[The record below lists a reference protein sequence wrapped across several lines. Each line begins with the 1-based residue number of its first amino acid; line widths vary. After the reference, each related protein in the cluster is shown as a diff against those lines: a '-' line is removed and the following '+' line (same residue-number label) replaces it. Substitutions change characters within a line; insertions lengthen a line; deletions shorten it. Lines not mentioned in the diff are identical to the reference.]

1 MKKALI
7 SIITIL
13 SLLAVIIFFTACT
26 MQGQTA
32 ITISTAIVSSAAAET
47 TSTAAPAESSA
58 GSSTESSA
66 ESSAEEKI
74 SSNFEI
80 LYVPRIADIPWFN
93 VIKSG
98 LEQCA
103 RDYGFRATVI
113 APPAADPALQSQIIL
128 DSFNK
133 GIDAIVVCP
142 IDPAGLDP
150 VLARANKAGIMTF
163 SNEGYTLKNVTF
175 DIEAMSNQAFGE
187 AMMKAAVKYAGGNA
201 NYMLSVGFLKAIPQE
216 EWADFEIAYQ
226 QKSAPG
232 LKNLLGYL
240 KGTDRFEDNEDSKI
254 ATTKITAYIQN
265 NKDLNLIIGNS
276 AATGPA
282 AGEIISKQKLK
293 GKLFYVGTI
302 AFPATIGQYI
312 RKDIIQEGFF
322 YDPYLIGYATGYI
335 AFQSWMGNIPEAKS
349 SVLKP
354 DNSKLAGYESLD
366 ILPNSNGGK
375 IIFGNAIASI
385 TKENIEAWYKKFA
398 DYGWPQE

>member
-26 MQGQTA
+26 MGGQQTA
-32 ITISTAIVSSAAAET
+32 VTVSTAIVTSVAAET
-47 TSTAAPAESSA
+47 TTTVTPA
-58 GSSTESSA
+58 ESSA
-66 ESSAEEKI
+66 ESSTESSGEEKI

-80 LYVPRIADIPWFN
+80 LYIPKLADIPWFD
-93 VIKSG
+93 VVKSG

-103 RDYGFRATVI
+103 RDYGFKATVI

-142 IDPAGLDP
+142 VDPTGLDP
-150 VLARANKAGIMTF
+150 VLARANQAGIMTF
-163 SNEGYTLKNVTF
+163 SNEGYTLKNITF

-187 AMMKAAVKYAGGNA
+187 AMMKAAVRYAGGNA
-201 NYMLSVGFLKAIPQE
+201 NYIVSVGFLNALPQE

-232 LKNLLGYL
+232 LKNLLGYS
-240 KGTDRFEDNEDSKI
+240 KGTDRFEDNEDSKV
-254 ATTKITAYIQN
+254 ATTKITDYIKN

-276 AATGPA
+276 STTGIA

-293 GKLFYVGTI
+293 GKLFYVGTGL
-302 AFPATIGQYI
+302 PVTVGQYI

-335 AFQSWMGNIPEAKS
+335 AFQSWMENMPEAKS

-354 DNSKLAGYESLD
+354 DKSKLAGYESLD
-366 ILPNSNGGK
+366 ILENSNGGK
-375 IIFGNAIASI
+375 IIFGNAIVSI
-385 TKENIEAWYKKFA
+385 TKENIETWYKKFA

>member
-1 MKKALI
+1 MKKVLI
-7 SIITIL
+7 LIITIL

-26 MQGQTA
+26 TQGQQTA
-32 ITISTAIVSSAAAET
+32 ATISTAIVSSAAAET
-47 TSTAAPAESSA
+47 TSTAAPAESS
-58 GSSTESSA
+58 TDTPT
-66 ESSAEEKI
+66 ESSAEEKT

-80 LYVPRIADIPWFN
+80 LYIPKLADIPWFN

-103 RDYGFRATVI
+103 RDYGFRATVV

-133 GIDAIVVCP
+133 GIDAIAVCP
-142 IDPAGLDP
+142 IDSTVLDP
-150 VLARANKAGIMTF
+150 VLARANQAGIMTF

-187 AMMKAAVKYAGGNA
+187 AMMKSAVRYAGGNA
-201 NYMLSVGFLKAIPQE
+201 NYMVSVGFLKAMPQE

-232 LKNLLGYL
+232 LKNLLGYS
-240 KGTDRFEDNEDSKI
+240 KGMDRFEDNEDSKI
-254 ATTKITAYIQN
+254 ATTKITGYIQN

-276 AATGPA
+276 ETTGLA

-293 GKLFYVGTI
+293 GKLFYVGTG
-302 AFPATIGQYI
+302 FPVTIGQYI

-322 YDPYLIGYATGYI
+322 YDPYLVGYATGYI

-354 DNSKLAGYESLD
+354 DKSKLAGYESLD
-366 ILPNSNGGK
+366 ILTNSNGGK

>member
-13 SLLAVIIFFTACT
+13 SLLAVIIIFTACT
-26 MQGQTA
+26 MGGQQTA
-32 ITISTAIVSSAAAET
+32 VTASTAIVSTTAAET
-47 TSTAAPAESSA
+47 TTTTT
-58 GSSTESSA
+58 STESSV
-66 ESSAEEKI
+66 ESSVEQKV

-80 LYVPRIADIPWFN
+80 LYIPKLADVPWFD
-93 VIKSG
+93 VVKSG

-103 RDYGFRATVI
+103 KDYGFRATVV
-113 APPAADPALQSQIIL
+113 APPSADSALQSQIIL
-128 DSFNK
+128 DNFNK
-133 GIDAIVVCP
+133 GIDAIAVCP
-142 IDPAGLDP
+142 IDSSILDP
-150 VLARANKAGIMTF
+150 VLAKANQAGVMTF
-163 SNEGYTLKNVTF
+163 SNEGYTLKNITF
-175 DIEAMSNQAFGE
+175 DIEAMSNKAFGE

-201 NYMLSVGFLKAIPQE
+201 NYMLSVGFLKAMPQE

-232 LKNLLGYL
+232 LKNLLGYS

-254 ATTKITAYIQN
+254 ATTKITDYIKN

-276 AATGPA
+276 STTGLA

-293 GKLFYVGTI
+293 GKLFYVGTGL
-302 AFPATIGQYI
+302 PVTIGQYI
-312 RKDIIQEGFF
+312 RKDVIQEGFF

-335 AFQSWMGNIPEAKS
+335 AFQTWMGNMPEAKS

-354 DNSKLAGYESLD
+354 DNSKLTGYESLD
-366 ILPNSNGGK
+366 ILTNSNGGK

-385 TKENIEAWYKKFA
+385 TKENIETWYKKLA

>member
-26 MQGQTA
+26 MQGQQTA
-32 ITISTAIVSSAAAET
+32 ATISTAIVSTAAAET
-47 TSTAAPAESSA
+47 ISTAAPVESST
-58 GSSTESSA
+58 GSSA
-66 ESSAEEKI
+66 ASSAEEKNP
-74 SSNFEI
+74 SNFEI
-80 LYVPRIADIPWFN
+80 LYVPKLADIPWFN

-103 RDYGFRATVI
+103 RDYGFRATVV

-133 GIDAIVVCP
+133 GIDAIAVCP
-142 IDPAGLDP
+142 IDPAGLEP
-150 VLARANKAGIMTF
+150 VLAKANQAGIMTF

-187 AMMKAAVKYAGGNA
+187 AMMKSAVRYAGGNA
-201 NYMLSVGFLKAIPQE
+201 NYILSVGFLKAIPQE

-232 LKNLLGYL
+232 LKNLLGYS

-254 ATTKITAYIQN
+254 ATTKITGYILN
-265 NKDLNLIIGNS
+265 NKDLNLIIGNPIT
-276 AATGPA
+276 TGPA
-282 AGEIISKQKLK
+282 AGDIISKQKLK
-293 GKLFYVGTI
+293 GKLFYVGSGYPVTV
-302 AFPATIGQYI
+302 GQYI

-354 DNSKLAGYESLD
+354 DKSKLTGYESLD
-366 ILPNSNGGK
+366 ILSNSNGGK
-375 IIFGNAIASI
+375 IIFGNAIVSI

-398 DYGWPQE
+398 DYGWPQG

>member
-1 MKKALI
+1 MKKVLI
-7 SIITIL
+7 LIITIL

-26 MQGQTA
+26 MQGQQTA
-32 ITISTAIVSSAAAET
+32 ATISTAIISSAAAET
-47 TSTAAPAESSA
+47 TSTTASAE
-58 GSSTESSA
+58 SSTESSV
-66 ESSAEEKI
+66 EEKI

-80 LYVPRIADIPWFN
+80 LYVPKLADIPWFN
-93 VIKSG
+93 IIKSG

-103 RDYGFRATVI
+103 RDYGFRATVL
-113 APPAADPALQSQIIL
+113 APPKADPALQSQIIL

-133 GIDAIVVCP
+133 GIDAITVCP
-142 IDPAGLDP
+142 IDSTVLDP
-150 VLARANKAGIMTF
+150 VLARANQAGIMTF

-187 AMMKAAVKYAGGNA
+187 AMMKAAVRYAGGNA
-201 NYMLSVGFLKAIPQE
+201 NYVVSVGFLKAMPQE

-232 LKNLLGYL
+232 LKNLLGYS

-254 ATTKITAYIQN
+254 ATTKITDYIQN

-276 AATGPA
+276 ETTGVV

-293 GKLFYVGTI
+293 GKVFYLGTG
-302 AFPATIGQYI
+302 FPVTIGQYI
-312 RKDIIQEGFF
+312 RKDIVQEGFF
-322 YDPYLIGYATGYI
+322 YDPYMIGYATGYI
-335 AFQSWMGNIPEAKS
+335 AFQSWMGNMPEAKS

-354 DNSKLAGYESLD
+354 DKSKLAGYESLD
-366 ILPNSNGGK
+366 ILSNSNGGK

-385 TKENIEAWYKKFA
+385 TKENIEDWYKKFA
-398 DYGWPQE
+398 DYGWLQE

>member
-1 MKKALI
+1 MKKVLI
-7 SIITIL
+7 LIITTL

-26 MQGQTA
+26 AQGQQAGT
-32 ITISTAIVSSAAAET
+32 TISTAIVSSAAAET
-47 TSTAAPAESSA
+47 TSTAAPVE
-58 GSSTESSA
+58 SSTEP
-66 ESSAEEKI
+66 SAEEKI

-80 LYVPRIADIPWFN
+80 LYIPKLADIPWFN

-98 LEQCA
+98 LEQSA
-103 RDYGFRATVI
+103 RDYGFRVTVV

-142 IDPAGLDP
+142 IDSAVLDP
-150 VLARANKAGIMTF
+150 VLARANQAGIMTF

-187 AMMKAAVKYAGGNA
+187 AMMKSAVRYAGGNA
-201 NYMLSVGFLKAIPQE
+201 NYMVSVGFLKVMPQE

-232 LKNLLGYL
+232 LKNLLGYS
-240 KGTDRFEDNEDSKI
+240 KGTDRFEDTEDSKI
-254 ATTKITAYIQN
+254 ATTKITGYIQN

-276 AATGPA
+276 GTTGTA

-293 GKLFYVGTI
+293 GKLFYVGTGL
-302 AFPATIGQYI
+302 PVTIGQYI

-335 AFQSWMGNIPEAKS
+335 AFQSWMGNMPEAKS

-354 DNSKLAGYESLD
+354 DKSKLEGYESLD
-366 ILPNSNGGK
+366 ILENSNGGK
-375 IIFGNAIASI
+375 VIFGNAIASI

>member
-13 SLLAVIIFFTACT
+13 SLFAVIIFFTACS
-26 MQGQTA
+26 MQGQQTA
-32 ITISTAIVSSAAAET
+32 ATISTAIVSSAAAET
-47 TSTAAPAESSA
+47 TSTATASAESST
-58 GSSTESSA
+58 GSSTESA
-66 ESSAEEKI
+66 TQEKL

-80 LYVPRIADIPWFN
+80 LYVPRLADIPWFN

-103 RDYGFRATVI
+103 RDYGFRVTVV
-113 APPAADPALQSQIIL
+113 APPKADPALQSQIIL

-133 GIDAIVVCP
+133 GIGAIAVCP

-150 VLARANKAGIMTF
+150 VLAKANQAGIMTF
-163 SNEGYTLKNVTF
+163 SNEGYTLKNVTY
-175 DIEAMSNQAFGE
+175 DVEAMSNQAFGE
-187 AMMKAAVKYAGGNA
+187 DMMKAAIGYAGGNA
-201 NYMLSVGFLKAIPQE
+201 NYMVSVGFLKAMPQE

-226 QKSAPG
+226 QKSATG
-232 LKNLLGYL
+232 LKNLLGYF
-240 KGTDRFEDNEDSKI
+240 KGTDRFEDTEDSKI
-254 ATTKITAYIQN
+254 ATTKITGYIQN

-276 AATGPA
+276 TTTAIA

-293 GKLFYVGTI
+293 GKLFYVGTGL
-302 AFPATIGQYI
+302 PVTIGQYI

-322 YDPYLIGYATGYI
+322 YDPYLVGYATGYI

-354 DNSKLAGYESLD
+354 DKSKLAGYESMD

>member
-1 MKKALI
+1 
-7 SIITIL
+7 
-13 SLLAVIIFFTACT
+13 
-26 MQGQTA
+26 
-32 ITISTAIVSSAAAET
+32 
-47 TSTAAPAESSA
+47 
-58 GSSTESSA
+58 
-66 ESSAEEKI
+66 
-74 SSNFEI
+74 
-80 LYVPRIADIPWFN
+80 
-93 VIKSG
+93 
-98 LEQCA
+98 
-103 RDYGFRATVI
+103 
-113 APPAADPALQSQIIL
+113 
-128 DSFNK
+128 
-133 GIDAIVVCP
+133 
-142 IDPAGLDP
+142 
-150 VLARANKAGIMTF
+150 MTF

-201 NYMLSVGFLKAIPQE
+201 NYMLSVGFLKAMPQE

-226 QKSAPG
+226 QESAPG

>member
-1 MKKALI
+1 MKKVLI
-7 SIITIL
+7 LIITIL

-26 MQGQTA
+26 TQGQQTA
-32 ITISTAIVSSAAAET
+32 ATISTAIVSSTAAET
-47 TSTAAPAESSA
+47 TSTTAPAESS
-58 GSSTESSA
+58 TET
-66 ESSAEEKI
+66 SAEEKI

-80 LYVPRIADIPWFN
+80 LYIPKLADIPWFN

-98 LEQCA
+98 IEQCA
-103 RDYGFRATVI
+103 RDYGFRVTVL

-133 GIDAIVVCP
+133 GIDAIAVCP
-142 IDPAGLDP
+142 IDSTGLDP
-150 VLARANKAGIMTF
+150 VLARANQAGIMTF

-187 AMMKAAVKYAGGNA
+187 AMMKAAVRYAGGNA
-201 NYMLSVGFLKAIPQE
+201 NYMVSVGFLKAMPQE
-216 EWADFEIAYQ
+216 EWVDFEIAYQ
-226 QKSAPG
+226 QKNAPG
-232 LKNLLGYL
+232 LKNLLGYS

-254 ATTKITAYIQN
+254 ATTKITGYIQN
-265 NKDLNLIIGNS
+265 SKDLNLIIGNS
-276 AATGPA
+276 ITTGPA

-293 GKLFYVGTI
+293 GKLFYVGTGL
-302 AFPATIGQYI
+302 PVTIGQYI
-312 RKDIIQEGFF
+312 RKDIMQEGFF

-354 DNSKLAGYESLD
+354 DKSILAGYESLD
-366 ILPNSNGGK
+366 ILVNSNGGK
-375 IIFGNAIASI
+375 IIFGNAIVSI
-385 TKENIEAWYKKFA
+385 TKENTEAWYKKFA

>member
-1 MKKALI
+1 MKKVLI
-7 SIITIL
+7 LIITIL

-26 MQGQTA
+26 MQEQTA
-32 ITISTAIVSSAAAET
+32 ATISTAIVSSATAGT
-47 TSTAAPAESSA
+47 TSTAAPVESS
-58 GSSTESSA
+58 T

-80 LYVPRIADIPWFN
+80 LYIPKHANIPWFN

-98 LEQCA
+98 LDQCA
-103 RDYGFRATVI
+103 RDYGFTATVV
-113 APPAADPALQSQIIL
+113 APPAADLALQSQIIL

-133 GIDAIVVCP
+133 GIDAIAVCP
-142 IDPAGLDP
+142 IDSAGLDP
-150 VLARANKAGIMTF
+150 VLARANQAGIMTF

-187 AMMKAAVKYAGGNA
+187 AMMKSAVRYAGGNA
-201 NYMLSVGFLKAIPQE
+201 NYMVSVGFLKAMPQE

-232 LKNLLGYL
+232 LKNLLGYS
-240 KGTDRFEDNEDSKI
+240 KGTNRFEDNEDSKI
-254 ATTKITAYIQN
+254 ATTKITDYIQN
-265 NKDLNLIIGNS
+265 NKDLDLIIGNS
-276 AATGPA
+276 ETTGLA

-293 GKLFYVGTI
+293 GKLFYVGT
-302 AFPATIGQYI
+302 ATGFPVTIGQYI

-354 DNSKLAGYESLD
+354 DKSKLAGYESLD
-366 ILPNSNGGK
+366 ILANSNGGK

>member
-1 MKKALI
+1 MKKVLI
-7 SIITIL
+7 LIITIL

-26 MQGQTA
+26 LQGQRTA
-32 ITISTAIVSSAAAET
+32 ATISTAIVSSAAAET
-47 TSTAAPAESSA
+47 TSTTTPAESS
-58 GSSTESSA
+58 T

-80 LYVPRIADIPWFN
+80 LYIPKLADIPWFN

-103 RDYGFRATVI
+103 RDYGFRVTVV

-133 GIDAIVVCP
+133 GIDAIAVCP
-142 IDPAGLDP
+142 IDSTGLDP
-150 VLARANKAGIMTF
+150 VLARANQAGIMTF

-187 AMMKAAVKYAGGNA
+187 AMIKSAVRYAGGNA
-201 NYMLSVGFLKAIPQE
+201 NYMVSVGFLKAIPQE

-232 LKNLLGYL
+232 LKNLLGYS

-254 ATTKITAYIQN
+254 ATTKITGYIQN

-276 AATGPA
+276 EFTGLA

-293 GKLFYVGTI
+293 GKLFYVGTGL
-302 AFPATIGQYI
+302 PVTIGQYI
-312 RKDIIQEGFF
+312 RQDIIQEGFF

-349 SVLKP
+349 SVLKL
-354 DNSKLAGYESLD
+354 DKSKLAGYESLD
-366 ILPNSNGGK
+366 ILSNSNGGK

>member
-13 SLLAVIIFFTACT
+13 SLLAVIIFFAACT
-26 MQGQTA
+26 TLEQTA
-32 ITISTAIVSSAAAET
+32 ATMSTAIASSAAAET
-47 TSTAAPAESSA
+47 TSTAAPAESS
-58 GSSTESSA
+58 T

-80 LYVPRIADIPWFN
+80 LYIPKLADIPWFN

-103 RDYGFRATVI
+103 RDYGFRVTVV

-142 IDPAGLDP
+142 IDSAGLDP
-150 VLARANKAGIMTF
+150 VLARANQAGIMTF

-187 AMMKAAVKYAGGNA
+187 AMMKAAVRYAGGNA
-201 NYMLSVGFLKAIPQE
+201 NYMVSVGFLEAMPQE

-232 LKNLLGYL
+232 LKNLLGYS

-254 ATTKITAYIQN
+254 ATTKITDYIQN

-276 AATGPA
+276 ITTGPA

-293 GKLFYVGTI
+293 GKLFYVGTGY
-302 AFPATIGQYI
+302 PVTIGQYI

-322 YDPYLIGYATGYI
+322 YDLYLIGYATGYI

-354 DNSKLAGYESLD
+354 DKSRLAGYESLD
-366 ILPNSNGGK
+366 ILTNSNGGK

>member
-13 SLLAVIIFFTACT
+13 SLLAVIIFFAACT
-26 MQGQTA
+26 TLEQTA
-32 ITISTAIVSSAAAET
+32 ATMSTAIASSAAAET
-47 TSTAAPAESSA
+47 TSTAAPAESS
-58 GSSTESSA
+58 T

-80 LYVPRIADIPWFN
+80 LYIPKLADIPWFN

-103 RDYGFRATVI
+103 RDYGFRVTVV

-142 IDPAGLDP
+142 IDSAGLDP
-150 VLARANKAGIMTF
+150 VLARANQAGIMTF

-187 AMMKAAVKYAGGNA
+187 AMMKAAVRYAGGNA
-201 NYMLSVGFLKAIPQE
+201 NYMVSVGFLEAMPQE

-232 LKNLLGYL
+232 LKNLLGYS

-254 ATTKITAYIQN
+254 ATTKITDYIQN

-276 AATGPA
+276 ITTGPA

-293 GKLFYVGTI
+293 GKLFYVGTGY
-302 AFPATIGQYI
+302 PVTIGQYI

-322 YDPYLIGYATGYI
+322 YDLYLIGYATGYI

-354 DNSKLAGYESLD
+354 DKSRLAGYESLD
-366 ILPNSNGGK
+366 ILTNSNGGK

-385 TKENIEAWYKKFA
+385 TKENIEVWYKKFA

>member
-1 MKKALI
+1 MKKVLI
-7 SIITIL
+7 LIITIL

-32 ITISTAIVSSAAAET
+32 ATISTAIVSSAAAET
-47 TSTAAPAESSA
+47 TSTAAPAESS
-58 GSSTESSA
+58 TESSA

-80 LYVPRIADIPWFN
+80 LYIPKHSDIPWFN

-98 LEQCA
+98 LDQCA
-103 RDYGFRATVI
+103 RDYGFTATVI

-133 GIDAIVVCP
+133 GIDAIAVCP
-142 IDPAGLDP
+142 IDSAGLDP
-150 VLARANKAGIMTF
+150 VLARANQAGIMTF

-187 AMMKAAVKYAGGNA
+187 AMMKAAVRYAGGNA
-201 NYMLSVGFLKAIPQE
+201 NYMVSVGFLKAMPQE

-232 LKNLLGYL
+232 LKNLLGYS

-254 ATTKITAYIQN
+254 ATTKITGYIQN

-276 AATGPA
+276 ETTGLA

-293 GKLFYVGTI
+293 GKLFYVGT
-302 AFPATIGQYI
+302 ATGFPVTIGQYI

-335 AFQSWMGNIPEAKS
+335 AFQSWMGNVPEAKS

-354 DNSKLAGYESLD
+354 DKSKLAGYESLD
-366 ILPNSNGGK
+366 ILSNSNGGK

>member
-1 MKKALI
+1 MKKVLI
-7 SIITIL
+7 LIITIL

-26 MQGQTA
+26 TQGQQTA
-32 ITISTAIVSSAAAET
+32 ATISTAIVSSAAAES
-47 TSTAAPAESSA
+47 TSTAAPAESS
-58 GSSTESSA
+58 TDTPT
-66 ESSAEEKI
+66 ESSAEEKT

-80 LYVPRIADIPWFN
+80 LYIPKLADIPWFN

-103 RDYGFRATVI
+103 RDYGFRATVV

-133 GIDAIVVCP
+133 GIDAIAVCP
-142 IDPAGLDP
+142 IDSTVLDP
-150 VLARANKAGIMTF
+150 VLARANQAGIMTF

-187 AMMKAAVKYAGGNA
+187 AMMKSAVRYAGGNA
-201 NYMLSVGFLKAIPQE
+201 NYMVSVGFLKAMPQE

-232 LKNLLGYL
+232 LKNLLGYS
-240 KGTDRFEDNEDSKI
+240 KGTDRFEDTEDSKI
-254 ATTKITAYIQN
+254 ATTKITGYIQN

-276 AATGPA
+276 ETTGLAT
-282 AGEIISKQKLK
+282 GEIISKQKLK
-293 GKLFYVGTI
+293 GKLFYVGTG
-302 AFPATIGQYI
+302 FPVTIGQYI

-322 YDPYLIGYATGYI
+322 YDPYLVGYATGYI

-354 DNSKLAGYESLD
+354 DKSKLAGYESLD
-366 ILPNSNGGK
+366 ILTNSNGGK

>member
-1 MKKALI
+1 MKKVLI
-7 SIITIL
+7 LIITIL

-26 MQGQTA
+26 TQGQQTTA
-32 ITISTAIVSSAAAET
+32 TISTAIVSSAAAET
-47 TSTAAPAESSA
+47 TSTAAPAESS
-58 GSSTESSA
+58 T

-80 LYVPRIADIPWFN
+80 LYIPKLADIPWFN

-113 APPAADPALQSQIIL
+113 APPKADPALQSQIIL

-133 GIDAIVVCP
+133 GIDAIAVCP
-142 IDPAGLDP
+142 IDSTGLDP
-150 VLARANKAGIMTF
+150 VLARANQAGIMTF

-175 DIEAMSNQAFGE
+175 DIEAMTNQAFGE
-187 AMMKAAVKYAGGNA
+187 AMMKSAVRYAGGNA
-201 NYMLSVGFLKAIPQE
+201 NYMVSVGFLKAIPQE

-232 LKNLLGYL
+232 LKNMLGYS
-240 KGTDRFEDNEDSKI
+240 KGTDRFEDNEDSKV
-254 ATTKITAYIQN
+254 ATTKITGYIQN
-265 NKDLNLIIGNS
+265 IKDLNLIIGNS
-276 AATGPA
+276 ETTGLA

-293 GKLFYVGTI
+293 GKLFYVGTGL
-302 AFPATIGQYI
+302 PVTIGQYI
-312 RKDIIQEGFF
+312 RKDIVQEGFF
-322 YDPYLIGYATGYI
+322 WDPYLIGYATGYI

-354 DNSKLAGYESLD
+354 DKSKLAGYESLD

>member
-1 MKKALI
+1 MKKVLI
-7 SIITIL
+7 LIITIL

-26 MQGQTA
+26 MQGQQDMT
-32 ITISTAIVSSAAAET
+32 TRSTAIVSSAAATET
-47 TSTAAPAESSA
+47 TSTAA
-58 GSSTESSA
+58 STESST

-80 LYVPRIADIPWFN
+80 LYIPRLADIPWFN

-103 RDYGFRATVI
+103 RDYGFRATVVV
-113 APPAADPALQSQIIL
+113 PPKADPALQSQIIL

-142 IDPAGLDP
+142 IDSIGLDP
-150 VLARANKAGIMTF
+150 VLARANQAGIMTF

-175 DIEAMSNQAFGE
+175 DIEASSNQAFGE
-187 AMMKAAVKYAGGNA
+187 AMMKSAVRYAGGNA
-201 NYMLSVGFLKAIPQE
+201 NYMLSVGFLKAMPQE

-232 LKNLLGYL
+232 LKNLLGYS

-254 ATTKITAYIQN
+254 ATTKITGYIQN

-276 AATGPA
+276 ETTGPA

-293 GKLFYVGTI
+293 GKLFYVGTG
-302 AFPATIGQYI
+302 FPVTIGQYI

-335 AFQSWMGNIPEAKS
+335 AFQSWMGNIPEVKS

>member
-26 MQGQTA
+26 MQGQQTA

-47 TSTAAPAESSA
+47 TSTAAPAESST
-58 GSSTESSA
+58 GSSAASSV
-66 ESSAEEKI
+66 EEKI

-80 LYVPRIADIPWFN
+80 LYVPKLADIPWFN

-103 RDYGFRATVI
+103 RDYGFRATVV
-113 APPAADPALQSQIIL
+113 APPAADSALQSQIIL

-133 GIDAIVVCP
+133 GIDAIAVCP
-142 IDPAGLDP
+142 IDSTTLDP
-150 VLARANKAGIMTF
+150 VLARANQAGIMTF

-187 AMMKAAVKYAGGNA
+187 AIMKAAVRYAGGNA
-201 NYMLSVGFLKAIPQE
+201 NYMVSVGFLKAMPQE

-293 GKLFYVGTI
+293 GKLFYVGTG
-302 AFPATIGQYI
+302 FPVTIGQYI
-312 RKDIIQEGFF
+312 RKDIMQEGFF

-354 DNSKLAGYESLD
+354 DKSKLEGYESLD
-366 ILPNSNGGK
+366 ILANSNGGK
-375 IIFGNAIASI
+375 IIFGNAIVSI

>member
-1 MKKALI
+1 MKKAII

-26 MQGQTA
+26 MQGQQTA
-32 ITISTAIVSSAAAET
+32 ATISTAIVSTAAAET

-58 GSSTESSA
+58 ESSTESSG
-66 ESSAEEKI
+66 EEKI

-80 LYVPRIADIPWFN
+80 LYIPKLADIPWFN

-103 RDYGFRATVI
+103 RDYGFRATVV

-133 GIDAIVVCP
+133 GIDAIAICP
-142 IDPAGLDP
+142 IDSTVLDP
-150 VLARANKAGIMTF
+150 VLARANQAGIMTF
-163 SNEGYTLKNVTF
+163 GNEGYTLKNVTF

-187 AMMKAAVKYAGGNA
+187 AMMKSAVRYAGGNA
-201 NYMLSVGFLKAIPQE
+201 NYMVSVGFLKAMPQE

-226 QKSAPG
+226 KKSAPG

-254 ATTKITAYIQN
+254 ATTKITGYILN

-276 AATGPA
+276 ETTGLA
-282 AGEIISKQKLK
+282 AGEIISKQKLN
-293 GKLFYVGTI
+293 GKLFYIGTG
-302 AFPATIGQYI
+302 FPVTIGQYI

-354 DNSKLAGYESLD
+354 DKSKLTGYESLD
-366 ILPNSNGGK
+366 ILSNSNGGK
-375 IIFGNAIASI
+375 IIFGNAIVSI

-398 DYGWPQE
+398 DYGWPQG

>member
-26 MQGQTA
+26 MQGQQTA
-32 ITISTAIVSSAAAET
+32 ATISTAIVSSAAAET

-58 GSSTESSA
+58 GSSTESST
-66 ESSAEEKI
+66 EPSTEEKT

-80 LYVPRIADIPWFN
+80 LYVPKLADIPWFN

-103 RDYGFRATVI
+103 RDYGFRATVV

-133 GIDAIVVCP
+133 GIGAIAVCP

-150 VLARANKAGIMTF
+150 VLARANQAGIMTF
-163 SNEGYTLKNVTF
+163 SNEGYTLKNITF

-187 AMMKAAVKYAGGNA
+187 AMMKAAVRYAGGNA
-201 NYMLSVGFLKAIPQE
+201 NYMVSVGFLKAMPQE

-232 LKNLLGYL
+232 LKNLLGYS
-240 KGTDRFEDNEDSKI
+240 KGTDRFEDNEDSKT

-276 AATGPA
+276 ATTGLA

-293 GKLFYVGTI
+293 GKLFYVGTGL
-302 AFPATIGQYI
+302 PVTIGQYI

-354 DNSKLAGYESLD
+354 DKSKLAGFESLD
-366 ILPNSNGGK
+366 ILLNSNGGK

-385 TKENIEAWYKKFA
+385 TKENIETWYKKFA

>member
-1 MKKALI
+1 MKKVLI
-7 SIITIL
+7 LIITIL

-26 MQGQTA
+26 MQGQQTA
-32 ITISTAIVSSAAAET
+32 VTISTAIVSSATAET
-47 TSTAAPAESSA
+47 TSTAAP
-58 GSSTESSA
+58 TESSTGSSA
-66 ESSAEEKI
+66 APSAEEKI

-80 LYVPRIADIPWFN
+80 LYVPKLANIPWFN

-98 LEQCA
+98 IEQCA
-103 RDYGFRATVI
+103 RDYGFRATVV

-133 GIDAIVVCP
+133 GIDAIAVCP
-142 IDPAGLDP
+142 IDSIGLDP
-150 VLARANKAGIMTF
+150 VLARANQAGIMTF

-175 DIEAMSNQAFGE
+175 DIEAMSSQAFGE
-187 AMMKAAVKYAGGNA
+187 AIMKSAVRYAGGNA
-201 NYMLSVGFLKAIPQE
+201 NYMVSVGFLKAIPQE

-232 LKNLLGYL
+232 LKNLLGYS

-276 AATGPA
+276 ATTGLA

-293 GKLFYVGTI
+293 GKLFYVGTGL
-302 AFPATIGQYI
+302 PVTIGQYI

-354 DNSKLAGYESLD
+354 DKSKLTGYESLD
-366 ILPNSNGGK
+366 ILSNSNGGK
-375 IIFGNAIASI
+375 IIFGNAIVSI

-398 DYGWPQE
+398 DYGWPQG